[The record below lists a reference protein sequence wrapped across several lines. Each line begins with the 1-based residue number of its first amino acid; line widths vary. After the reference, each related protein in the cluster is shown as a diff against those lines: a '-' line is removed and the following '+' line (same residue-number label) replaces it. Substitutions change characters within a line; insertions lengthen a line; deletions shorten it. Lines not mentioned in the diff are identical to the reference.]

1 MFLPVRPCSH
11 RRDACRAFTLVEVL
25 VVVAVLSVM
34 LVVAGS
40 MTGNAGLDRRLNSGA
55 QFVYSKLNETRGVA
69 AMRLT
74 PALLLVHADPAQPE
88 LMWQSFVIVA
98 ETEIGSGTW
107 VEVGTPARLPPGVC
121 WVPPAGVPGW
131 TGPVSDGG
139 VATALPTAAGA
150 WAAGCACWAYEFS
163 PAGRIKGRHY
173 DLFVAEGSTV
183 GGVGALK
190 NPKNHRGLRVNAY
203 GHVLDIA
210 DMPQA
215 P

>member
-1 MFLPVRPCSH
+1 MRACSH
-11 RRDACRAFTLVEVL
+11 RRDACCAFTLVEVL
-25 VVVAVLSVM
+25 VVVAVLSVV
-34 LVVAGS
+34 LVVASTIG
-40 MTGNAGLDRRLNSGA
+40 GNAGLDRRLNSGA
-55 QFVYSKLNETRGVA
+55 QFLYSKLNEARGVA

-74 PALLLVHADPAQPE
+74 PARLLVHADPVQPE

-98 ETEIGSGTW
+98 ETEIGSGNW
-107 VEVGTPARLPPGVC
+107 IEVGTPARLPQGVC
-121 WVPPAGVPGW
+121 WIPAGGLPGW
-131 TGPVSDGG
+131 AGPASDGG
-139 VATALPTAAGA
+139 ASTTLPAAAGA
-150 WAAGCACWAYEFS
+150 WAPGCACWAYEFS

-173 DLFVAEGSTV
+173 DLFIAEGSTV